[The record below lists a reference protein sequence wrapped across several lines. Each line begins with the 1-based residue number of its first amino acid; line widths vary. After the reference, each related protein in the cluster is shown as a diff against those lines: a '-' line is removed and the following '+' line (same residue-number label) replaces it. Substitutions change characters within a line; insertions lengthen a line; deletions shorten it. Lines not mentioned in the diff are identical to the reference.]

1 MTTLEE
7 LKASFSINIDTM
19 IKENNKNVINSFS
32 NALDIYLSTDR
43 DGNLVLRSG
52 ALSYDK
58 LCTAEDAVQHE
69 VDVESKL
76 MKRIALNDIVD
87 EACKVHEPDPLDTHE
102 EMREAAKERA
112 ESLATALEKAAVVIR
127 GRAAQI

>member
-1 MTTLEE
+1 MATLEE
-7 LKASFSINIDTM
+7 LKASFSINIDALLR
-19 IKENNKNVINSFS
+19 ENNKNVINSFS

-43 DGNLVLRSG
+43 DGNLVLRSC

-58 LCTAEDAVQHE
+58 LCEAEDAVQGE
-69 VDVESKL
+69 IDVESKL
-76 MKRIALNDIVD
+76 IKRIALNDIVN
-87 EACKVHEPDPLDTHE
+87 EACKVHEPAPLDKHE
-102 EMREAAKERA
+102 EMREEAKERA